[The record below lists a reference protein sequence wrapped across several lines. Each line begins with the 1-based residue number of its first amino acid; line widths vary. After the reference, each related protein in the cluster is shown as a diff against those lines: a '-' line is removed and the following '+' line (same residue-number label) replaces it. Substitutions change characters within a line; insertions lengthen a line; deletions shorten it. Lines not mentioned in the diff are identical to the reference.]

1 MNGEWRC
8 DHDILNITPVIRKI
22 IYSFYPLLPSIR
34 CVFKFHCTFEKGIS
48 MVGPPFQPVFWQHQ
62 GWHTKSFGRFVKL
75 ELVSRLRIGLV
86 EENGIWIKWYLS
98 GVPYSWQCKKGPCRE
113 LGWERGHV
121 YVIGFSSITEKKPI
135 DAILLPTDLVG
146 TSLFISSQ
154 TFQATDSKTLTLI
167 LPCPLLLNFSSP
179 RLRCWKVL
187 VLSKLGQCGFMEGLL
202 WAAQQKQTL
211 SAFSRRRLQNNV
223 TLPLPLRSQ
232 QWFLHCSMK
241 NQGLLAHS
249 ALLELRARNRM
260 CIYSIYFDPKTT

>member
-86 EENGIWIKWYLS
+86 EENGIWNKMVLVRGAILLT
-98 GVPYSWQCKKGPCRE
+98 CKKGPCRGIG
-113 LGWERGHV
+113 LGTGSCVCHRFFFYNG
-121 YVIGFSSITEKKPI
+121 KKPI

-202 WAAQQKQTL
+202 CGGEDKKQTL
-211 SAFSRRRLQNNV
+211 FQPSAGE
-223 TLPLPLRSQ
+223 
-232 QWFLHCSMK
+232 QWFLHCEQWK
-241 NQGLLAHS
+241 IKD
-249 ALLELRARNRM
+249 
-260 CIYSIYFDPKTT
+260 C